1 MKKIISV
8 IVILGLVVTGSI
20 IGFKEYGDIQIE
32 REQETLE
39 FIKETYNEVY
49 KLGVEYNEVED
60 EYISITYEQNA
71 YRNIS
76 DDLEEIEKEI
86 KKYEIN
92 EFKNNEEYKE
102 TIKKLEDYTVNL
114 KNSINSLVKYYDTY
128 NTSDMLLQND
138 YMRESN
144 KLQNEI
150 LDFIEEKTLLNESE
164 EI

>member
-8 IVILGLVVTGSI
+8 VVILGLVVIGSI
-20 IGFKEYGDIQIE
+20 IGFKEYGDIQTE

>member
-20 IGFKEYGDIQIE
+20 IGFKEYGDIQTE